1 MKILGREPTLW
12 LALISSLLGIAGTV
26 GLGFLD
32 TFQAT
37 ALVVAINAIFAAIN
51 AYAVRPISPVAFT
64 YAVAS
69 VIAVL
74 GAYGLNLPETTV
86 AMVNATVIP
95 FLALLSRGQVSPVET
110 SVSTTTVDP
119 VPEAAEA
126 NANADTDVVL
136 DGDEFAG
143 DDLDT
148 P

>member
-32 TFQAT
+32 QFQAT
-37 ALVVAINAIFAAIN
+37 ALVVAINAVFAAIN

-86 AMVNATVIP
+86 AMINATVIP
-95 FLALLSRGQVSPVET
+95 FLALLSRGQVSPTESAISKITEDPLPEAVEASNLT
-110 SVSTTTVDP
+110 DAEIVEDP
-119 VPEAAEA
+119 VV
-126 NANADTDVVL
+126 D
-136 DGDEFAG
+136 F
-143 DDLDT
+143 DT